1 METEVEE
8 GNAFERHLVVQI
20 EESELATAKVA
31 AARKISQSMKI
42 KGFRPGKAP
51 LKMVEAMV
59 GAEHLRSE
67 AIEEALPKAVTD
79 ALRAAELEPVTAPR
93 VSEIRDNE
101 ESGIE
106 VDVVVTLWP
115 SIDELPSLEGRKVEV
130 ELPALDDSIIDE
142 QIDRLRNQFAELETV
157 ERESD
162 TGDFVMINLTSSRDG
177 VAVEEASATDLL
189 YEVGSGSFL
198 PGLDDVLVG
207 TKTGDIKAT
216 TSTLPEGFG
225 DEGGADVDLSILVKE
240 VRAKKLPELTDEW
253 VSDISEFESVDQLR
267 EDLSE
272 GMDRRRKIEG
282 MARFR
287 EKLVDDV
294 VDDLDL
300 ELPEDLVQAEWE
312 ASIRNLVQRVTE
324 QGIDFENYLRIIGKD
339 EETFVAE
346 MKDNSSRN
354 LKARILLDTV
364 IEKHEIRLED
374 DELADAIAQM
384 AASSGTS
391 VEEVSKQLQQ
401 SGNGVALVGD
411 ILRRKAIDLLAEKA
425 SAVDAEGQTVDLSL
439 PEPEPSDA
447 DDDSLESTDA
457 EDEEE

>member
-101 ESGIE
+101 ESGVE

-115 SIDELPSLEGRKVEV
+115 TIDELPSLDDRKVEIEMPV
-130 ELPALDDSIIDE
+130 LDDGIIDE

-157 ERESD
+157 KRESD
-162 TGDFVMINLTSSRDG
+162 TGDFVMINLTSSRNG

-207 TKTGDIKAT
+207 AKSGDIKAT

-225 DEGGADVDLSILVKE
+225 DDGGSEVDLTILVKE
-240 VRAKKLPELTDEW
+240 VRAKKLPDLTDEW
-253 VSDISEFESVDQLR
+253 VSDISEFDSLEQLR
-267 EDLSE
+267 QDLSE

-287 EKLVDDV
+287 EQLVDDV

-300 ELPEDLVQAEWE
+300 ELPDDLVQAEWE
-312 ASIRNLVQRVTE
+312 ASIRNLVDRVTQ

-346 MKDNSSRN
+346 MKDNSIRN
-354 LKARILLDTV
+354 LKARILLDTI

-374 DELADAIAQM
+374 DELASAISRM
-384 AASSGTS
+384 AASSGTT

-425 SAVDAEGQTVDLSL
+425 SAVDAEGQAVDLSL

-447 DDDSLESTDA
+447 DDDSTELSDA

>member
-8 GNAFERHLVVQI
+8 ANAFERHLVVQI

-51 LKMVEAMV
+51 LKMVESMV

-101 ESGIE
+101 ESGVE

-115 SIDELPSLEGRKVEV
+115 TIDELPSLDGRSVEI

-162 TGDFVMINLTSSRDG
+162 TGDFVMINLSSSRDG

-207 TKTGDIKAT
+207 VKAGDIKAT
-216 TSTLPEGFG
+216 TSTLPEGSG
-225 DEGGADVDLSILVKE
+225 DEGGAEVDLSVLVKE
-240 VRAKKLPELTDEW
+240 VRAKKLPDLTDEW
-253 VSDISEFESVDQLR
+253 VSDISEFESVAQLR

-287 EKLVDDV
+287 EQLVDDV

-312 ASIRNLVQRVTE
+312 ASIRNLVDRVTE

-346 MKDNSSRN
+346 MKDNSIRN

-364 IEKHEIRLED
+364 IEKHEVKLED
-374 DELADAIAQM
+374 DELANAISQM
-384 AASSGTS
+384 AASSGTT

-447 DDDSLESTDA
+447 DDDSPELSDA

>member
-101 ESGIE
+101 ESGVE

-115 SIDELPSLEGRKVEV
+115 TIDELPSLDDRKVEI
-130 ELPALDDSIIDE
+130 EMPALDDGIIDE

-157 ERESD
+157 KRESD
-162 TGDFVMINLTSSRDG
+162 TGDFVMINLTSSRNG

-207 TKTGDIKAT
+207 AKSGDIKAT

-225 DEGGADVDLSILVKE
+225 DDGGSEVDLTILVKE
-240 VRAKKLPELTDEW
+240 VRAKKLPDLTDEW
-253 VSDISEFESVDQLR
+253 VSDISEFDSLEQLR
-267 EDLSE
+267 QDLSE

-287 EKLVDDV
+287 EQLVDDV

-300 ELPEDLVQAEWE
+300 ELPDDLVQAEWE
-312 ASIRNLVQRVTE
+312 ASIRNLVDRVTQ

-346 MKDNSSRN
+346 MKDNSIRN
-354 LKARILLDTV
+354 LKARILLDTI

-374 DELADAIAQM
+374 DELASAISRM
-384 AASSGTS
+384 AASSGTT

-425 SAVDAEGQTVDLSL
+425 SAVDAEGQAVDLSL

-447 DDDSLESTDA
+447 DDDSTELSDA